1 MIRIALPNK
10 GRLMEP
16 ARVLLE
22 EAGLDVRAS
31 SSRVLSVSCGDQY
44 QALFTRAQDIPE
56 FVADGAADA
65 GITGWDLVCESTRPL
80 ADRLDL
86 CFGSCRLVL
95 AVPEESPV
103 RALSDL
109 AAGQRV
115 ATTFP
120 RLTAKFFRQ
129 HGLAVDIV
137 PISGAVEA
145 APRLGIA
152 DFVVDLTSTGST
164 MRANG
169 LREVATLEQSS
180 ARLITRTSEKDA
192 QLARDLTG
200 LVATLESVIR
210 ARGQRY
216 LMANMPRTALD
227 RIRDVLPGLNGP
239 TVTEILNGGHFVAVH
254 AVVAADKLSQTVA
267 ALKTLGGEGILVAR
281 IERLMP

>member
-22 EAGLDVRAS
+22 DAGLDVRAS
-31 SSRVLSVSCGDQY
+31 TARAHSAACGDHY
-44 QALFTRAQDIPE
+44 QAVFARSQDIPE
-56 FVADGAADA
+56 FIADGAADA

-80 ADRLDL
+80 LDRLDL
-86 CFGSCRLVL
+86 CFGACRLVL
-95 AVPEESPV
+95 AVPEESTIQTL
-103 RALSDL
+103 RDL
-109 AAGQRV
+109 GPRPRV

-120 RLTAKFFRQ
+120 RLTSEYFRTS
-129 HGLAVDIV
+129 GLDVQIV

-152 DFVVDLTSTGST
+152 DVVVDLTGTGST
-164 MRANG
+164 LRANG
-169 LREVATLEQSS
+169 LRQVATIQHSS
-180 ARLITRTSEKDA
+180 ARLITRTTERDA
-192 QLARDLTG
+192 GVAQNLDA

-216 LMANMPRTALD
+216 LMANMPRSALE
-227 RIRDVLPGLNGP
+227 RVRDVLPGLNGP

-254 AVVAADKLSQTVA
+254 AVVAASDLSRTVA
-267 ALKTLGGEGILVAR
+267 ALKTLGGEGILVTR